1 MAHWLV
7 KSEPNAYSWDAL
19 VKEKRTAW
27 TGVRNPQAAN
37 NLKAMKPGERVLFYH
52 SGVGLEIVGLAE
64 VVKAYYP
71 DPGDKTGKHGAV
83 DIKPVMPLK
92 RPVTLKAIKA
102 EPKLA
107 KLGLVR
113 QSRLSVM
120 PVEPA
125 EWKLICKMGGIA
137 G

>member
-1 MAHWLV
+1 V
-7 KSEPNAYSWDAL
+7 YSWNGL
-19 VKEKRTAW
+19 MMEGRTAW

-37 NLKAMKPGERVLFYH
+37 NLKAMKPGDRVFFYH
-52 SGVGLEIVGLAE
+52 SNQGLAIVGIAE

-71 DPGDKTGKHGAV
+71 DPGDKTGKYGAV
-83 DIKPVMPLK
+83 DLKPVQPLK
-92 RPVTLKAIKA
+92 VPVTLAAIKA

-107 KLGLVR
+107 DLGLVR

-120 PVEPA
+120 PVDEKS
-125 EWKLICKMGGIA
+125 WKLICDLGGVK